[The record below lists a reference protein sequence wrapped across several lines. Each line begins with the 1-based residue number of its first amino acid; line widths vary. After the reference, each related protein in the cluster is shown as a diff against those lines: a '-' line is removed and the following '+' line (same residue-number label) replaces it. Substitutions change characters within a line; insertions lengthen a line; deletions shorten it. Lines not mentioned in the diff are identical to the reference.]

1 MKTHVVKTEKNKIL
15 VRGSPIEEW
24 ARGKSYFEALLD
36 LHGIVTGPDTVAR
49 CERVALLMC
58 DHGINPP
65 STIAA
70 RLAASCGATVQGSMI
85 AALACL
91 SGDYHLQAVRRVADF
106 VKRRLSGDRTELP
119 RNIPGLGHP
128 LHDGDPR
135 VAALLAEFGAGD
147 AVREMRSVSAI
158 AKRPINAAGACASV
172 LLDGGIPADLTP
184 IPVLLGRMLGI
195 SLHWRE
201 QSAIKQKAIGYD
213 GERFMED

>member
-36 LHGIVTGPDTVAR
+36 LHGIVTGPDSVAR

-106 VKRRLSGDRTELP
+106 VSRRIGGDRAELP

-135 VAALLAEFGAGD
+135 VASLLAEFGDGEA
-147 AVREMRSVSAI
+147 AREMRSVSAI

>member
-1 MKTHVVKTEKNKIL
+1 MRTQVVKTEKNKIL
-15 VRGSPIEEW
+15 VRGVPIEEW
-24 ARGKSYFEALLD
+24 VIGKSYFDALLD
-36 LHGIVTGPDTVAR
+36 LHGIERKRDTVAR

-65 STIAA
+65 STVAA
-70 RLAASCGATVQGSMI
+70 RLAASCGVPVQGSMI

-106 VKRRLSGDRTELP
+106 VTRRLAGDRAELP

-135 VAALLAEFGAGD
+135 VAALLAEFGDGA
-147 AVREMRSVSAI
+147 AAREMRSVSAL

-172 LLDGGIPADLTP
+172 LVDGGIPVELTP
-184 IPVLLGRMLGI
+184 VPVLLGRMLGI